1 MKKIIGLVLCLF
13 GVLQGCSTHKPQMSG
28 AKVFSEVTSAVARVY
43 EQPDGPPPYPVNVD
57 AIADAVPRIEAKSR
71 NGNPEVYTV
80 FGQDYRVMPDNRGYV
95 ETGVASWY
103 GSKFH
108 GRKTSNGETYDMLA
122 MTAAHRSLPIPTY
135 LQVTNLD
142 NGQAVIVRV
151 NDRGPFHDDRI
162 IDLSYAAA
170 AKLGINAT
178 GTARVEL
185 KAIDPRAAESENNE
199 IRYSATTPVYL
210 QLGAFSEYQNAVQL
224 KRKLAQLPNPKIQ
237 TEHRPSASLY
247 RVQIG
252 PIASAWHARKIKQ
265 QLAKLGIT
273 HYRSIT
279 AQTGS

>member
-1 MKKIIGLVLCLF
+1 MNKTIGLLLCVSGILA
-13 GVLQGCSTHKPQMSG
+13 GCSTHKPQVSG
-28 AKVFSEVTSAVARVY
+28 TKVVSEVTSVVTPVY
-43 EQPDGPPPYPVNVD
+43 ERPDGPPSYPVNVD
-57 AIADAVPRIEAKSR
+57 AIPDAVPRIEAKSP

-95 ETGVASWY
+95 ATGIASWY

-135 LQVTNLD
+135 LRVTNLD
-142 NGQAVIVRV
+142 NGQTVIVRV
-151 NDRGPFHDDRI
+151 NDRGPFHEDRI

-170 AKLGINAT
+170 SKLGINAT
-178 GTARVEL
+178 GTARVKL
-185 KAIDPRAAESENNE
+185 TALDPRAEAENNE
-199 IRYSATTPVYL
+199 IRYSASNTVYL
-210 QLGAFSEYQNAVQL
+210 QLGAFSEYQNAVKL
-224 KRKLAQLPNPKIQ
+224 KHKLKQLPNPKIQ
-237 TEHRPSASLY
+237 TEHRSHALLY